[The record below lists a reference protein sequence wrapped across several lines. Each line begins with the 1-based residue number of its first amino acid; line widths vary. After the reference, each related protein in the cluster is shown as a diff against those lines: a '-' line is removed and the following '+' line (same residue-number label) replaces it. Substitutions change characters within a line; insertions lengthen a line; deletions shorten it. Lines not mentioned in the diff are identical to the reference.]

1 MLATIIVHELKNI
14 LFSPKF
20 SVTVAVASVL
30 LLLSVVAGIGQYR
43 AAAAQYETTTQLV
56 QQEMREAR
64 GWMALTNKVLR
75 RPDPMQ
81 IFVSGVAND
90 VGRLSGVNAFQ
101 AVKLSHSTFS
111 DDPVYA
117 VFRFIDLSFIVAVV
131 FSLLAVLFTY
141 DAVNGEKE
149 RGTLQLTFANAVPR
163 AQYIL
168 GKFAGAWLGLVL
180 PLLVPM
186 LLSLLLLAVTAVP
199 MTAEEWGRTVL
210 LFGGAVLYVT
220 VFVAL
225 GILLSTLT
233 PRSSASFLYALV
245 LWVCAVFIVPRA
257 GTTLAGHLVP
267 VPTVAETEA
276 RRDAFSK
283 DRWAQYEAQMQ
294 SRWKERNAPLEGM
307 TKEEREAYRDEK
319 MWEWMEQDDQ
329 DRKQVQTDIDEQA
342 RRLTEELRN
351 RRMEQERLA
360 FTLSRLSP
368 ASSFQLAAMNLAGTD
383 IALKTRYEDALNGYR
398 TLFNE
403 YKEKKAK
410 ESGNSGGFRI
420 EVNSDTGVKIDAGRE
435 RGVLDLT
442 GMPQFTHPS
451 PSAAETMRSAFI
463 DLGLLGL
470 FSLAAFAGA
479 FVRFLRYDVR

>member
-1 MLATIIVHELKNI
+1 MLATIIAHELKNI

-64 GWMALTNKVLR
+64 GWMGLTNKVLR

-245 LWVCAVFIVPRA
+245 LWVCVVFIVPRA

-276 RRDAFSK
+276 RQDAFAK
-283 DRWAQYEAQMQ
+283 DRWVRYESQMQ

-307 TKEEREAYRDEK
+307 TREEREAYRDEK

-351 RRMEQERLA
+351 RRTEQERLA

-383 IALKTRYEDALNGYR
+383 IALKTRYEDALNDYR

-442 GMPQFTHPS
+442 GMPQFAHPS
-451 PSAAETMRSAFI
+451 PSAAEMMRSAFI